1 MINSRRNPF
10 AYQRLSGYQS
20 VFLRFLYDV
29 MKAYGGCGKF
39 YADFYMNFVCPLG
52 LIRINS
58 KGKEVS
64 CNYYEYRASQELLY
78 PFIANAIR
86 SQIKFGID
94 CSICYCIGSGEN
106 YKWISQPPC
115 PKLIPSTHIT
125 HYKGAVGKWLSTY
138 NICCDTLE
146 CTTIY
151 CISTA
156 FPDSP
161 LFFLI
166 SSFRSIIVWIP
177 K

>member
-1 MINSRRNPF
+1 MRTRGFRVINPS
-10 AYQRLSGYQS
+10 SS
-20 VFLRFLYDV
+20 DFLYDV

-106 YKWISQPPC
+106 Y
-115 PKLIPSTHIT
+115 
-125 HYKGAVGKWLSTY
+125 
-138 NICCDTLE
+138 
-146 CTTIY
+146 
-151 CISTA
+151 
-156 FPDSP
+156 
-161 LFFLI
+161 
-166 SSFRSIIVWIP
+166 
-177 K
+177 